1 MLLLITLTGCG
12 ADRIIPNSGIS
23 TNPTNPTPKGTYT
36 LTVSGSS
43 AGLTHSV
50 AVTLI
55 VE

>member
-12 ADRIIPNSGIS
+12 ADRIIPNSQVI

-50 AVTLI
+50 EVTL
-55 VE
+55 VVQ